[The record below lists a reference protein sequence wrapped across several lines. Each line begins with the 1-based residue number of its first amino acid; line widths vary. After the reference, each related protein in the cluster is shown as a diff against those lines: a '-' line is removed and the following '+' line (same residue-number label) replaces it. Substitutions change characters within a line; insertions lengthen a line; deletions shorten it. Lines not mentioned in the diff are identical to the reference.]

1 MSESVFYVPKCV
13 RISEVIERLQAIK
26 EKEGD
31 LKVAFGSWDVEFDEM
46 VYTDTFEIC
55 TRTRDEDVDRM
66 SAVEP
71 GELFVSIG

>member
-1 MSESVFYVPKCV
+1 M
-13 RISEVIERLQAIK
+13 
-26 EKEGD
+26 
-31 LKVAFGSWDVEFDEM
+31 KVAFGSWDVEFDEM

-71 GELFVSIG
+71 CELFVSIE